1 MDKGKSKRIMVKYER
16 LQVDIRELG
25 LKEKGY

>member
-1 MDKGKSKRIMVKYER
+1 MIMVKYER

-25 LKEKGY
+25 LKEKGYE